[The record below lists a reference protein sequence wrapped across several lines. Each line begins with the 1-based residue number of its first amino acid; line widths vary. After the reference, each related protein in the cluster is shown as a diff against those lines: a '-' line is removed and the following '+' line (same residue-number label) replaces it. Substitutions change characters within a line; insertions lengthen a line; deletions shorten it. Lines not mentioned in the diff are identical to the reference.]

1 MLKKKQRNIEALEKL
16 RSLEVFSMDSLVLI
30 EHLSAMNSILCFEII
45 ASLLYTFHGK

>member
-30 EHLSAMNSILCFEII
+30 EHLSAMKEDSD
-45 ASLLYTFHGK
+45 SD